1 MRLMRFLLVV
11 IVMTT
16 LASCGSTDRWLNAGY
31 SAPPLAMSGDQ
42 FGDLAVRIKAKVD
55 GATDCF
61 ADSLTSRAG
70 CAGIRNRVMSV
81 LMAESVGLCTEH
93 LNSIYGR
100 EASFNIATGS
110 LAALASGFA
119 AVSTG
124 GQASSLSALSAFA
137 SAERALVNETIY
149 KSMLTT
155 AIGTKISQIRE
166 EKGKALLL
174 RKRDAFDSYGMEDAI
189 FEVLAFHESCSFRV
203 GLQVALAEGTQTT
216 PAVKR
221 AQLEARAI
229 QLRNQIE
236 TYTRDQSGPRA
247 DRTMNADGKPNTAD
261 PILRGWL
268 EEYTVVSR
276 AIVTSLSDSGT
287 APTPAPAA
295 STPR

>member
-1 MRLMRFLLVV
+1 
-11 IVMTT
+11 
-16 LASCGSTDRWLNAGY
+16 
-31 SAPPLAMSGDQ
+31 
-42 FGDLAVRIKAKVD
+42 
-55 GATDCF
+55 
-61 ADSLTSRAG
+61 
-70 CAGIRNRVMSV
+70 MSV

-247 DRTMNADGKPNTAD
+247 DRTMNADGKPNTTD
-261 PILRGWL
+261 PILSGWL

-276 AIVTSLSDSGT
+276 AIVTSLADSGT